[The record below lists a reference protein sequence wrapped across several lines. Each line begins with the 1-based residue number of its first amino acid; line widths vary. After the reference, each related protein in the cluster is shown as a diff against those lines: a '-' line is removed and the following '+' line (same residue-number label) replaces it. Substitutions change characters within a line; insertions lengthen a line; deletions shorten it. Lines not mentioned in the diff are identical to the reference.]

1 MIDSDRMWVAN
12 SDDLERTVASYQ
24 SNQAVVL
31 DTEFVRERTYYPKP
45 ALVQLAGAGHISLVD
60 PVAVT
65 DASALSSL
73 LESEHT
79 LKVVHSGSE
88 DLEVFQAWL
97 GCPIKGWFDTQVA
110 AALLG
115 YGYAI
120 GYRNIV
126 ETFLGEALDKGET
139 RSDWL
144 QRPLSD
150 SQLQYAIADV
160 LYLEPVFE
168 RLYHEAE
175 ALGRVEWVLEEG
187 ARAVMGSQNAS
198 YDCRVKIGSAWK
210 LPARGLLALME
221 LCGAREQLAVSHNK
235 PRGWILD
242 DQSMMQI
249 ATALPSSKT
258 QLRPLLSDKSRGA
271 IRHVDRWLL
280 AVSRAVDA
288 PVDQLPEPVAPPM
301 SAGQRQRMKLIKQ
314 RVVGWAA
321 DLNIAPEIIFNKS
334 DYALWVQWLEGG
346 TISIPDHWTG
356 WRRVLFTERLMHEF
370 SRGE

>member
-1 MIDSDRMWVAN
+1 
-12 SDDLERTVASYQ
+12 
-24 SNQAVVL
+24 
-31 DTEFVRERTYYPKP
+31 
-45 ALVQLAGAGHISLVD
+45 
-60 PVAVT
+60 
-65 DASALSSL
+65 
-73 LESEHT
+73 
-79 LKVVHSGSE
+79 
-88 DLEVFQAWL
+88 
-97 GCPIKGWFDTQVA
+97 
-110 AALLG
+110 
-115 YGYAI
+115 
-120 GYRNIV
+120 
-126 ETFLGEALDKGET
+126 
-139 RSDWL
+139 
-144 QRPLSD
+144 
-150 SQLQYAIADV
+150 
-160 LYLEPVFE
+160 
-168 RLYHEAE
+168 
-175 ALGRVEWVLEEG
+175 
-187 ARAVMGSQNAS
+187 
-198 YDCRVKIGSAWK
+198 
-210 LPARGLLALME
+210 

-280 AVSRAVDA
+280 AVSMAVDA